1 MSSIYQVLFER
12 NSDIFNFQVF
22 YYLSSQHLEELS
34 QWTEDAPLI
43 QIGNSGFNSFTQT
56 DFLTQY
62 EKNLQLEVK
71 TKKKSKSILKKKVNF
86 CDTSCIDYRDTRA
99 FFLTPLKKKKE
110 NEQKKIDF
118 KTICKVL

>member
-1 MSSIYQVLFER
+1 MSSIYQVLFEK

-34 QWTEDAPLI
+34 QWTEDTPLI

-62 EKNLQLEVK
+62 DKNLQLEVK
-71 TKKKSKSILKKKVNF
+71 NRKKSKSILKKKVKF
-86 CDTSCIDYRDTRA
+86 CDTSCINYCDTRA

-118 KTICKVL
+118 MTICKVL

>member
-1 MSSIYQVLFER
+1 MNR
-12 NSDIFNFQVF
+12 NIFNFQVF
-22 YYLSSQHLEELS
+22 YYLSSQHLDELS
-34 QWTEDAPLI
+34 QWTEEAPLI
-43 QIGNSGFNSFTQT
+43 QIGNTGFNSFTQT

-62 EKNLQLEVK
+62 EKNLQLEV
-71 TKKKSKSILKKKVNF
+71 SKSILKKKVIF
-86 CDTSCIDYRDTRA
+86 CDTSCINYCDTRA

>member
-1 MSSIYQVLFER
+1 M
-12 NSDIFNFQVF
+12 
-22 YYLSSQHLEELS
+22 
-34 QWTEDAPLI
+34 
-43 QIGNSGFNSFTQT
+43 

-71 TKKKSKSILKKKVNF
+71 SRKKKSILKKKVNF
-86 CDTSCIDYRDTRA
+86 CDTSCVNYCDTRA

-110 NEQKKIDF
+110 SEQKKIDF